1 MRPCRPAEELHD
13 HPTER
18 RQAGAAAPPRPRP
31 VRPAPDGHADRR
43 RVSIIGL
50 LVIAIVT
57 LNLTNGK
64 LPFTPGG
71 GGGGPQGT
79 DQVPTRTATPSNVVR
94 CRADAARDRPCPGTL
109 VYAKDGNIWIQSG
122 DQATQL
128 TAPGKGVDDSMP
140 SFSPDGKSV
149 YFVRTRKADGKWSID
164 NVVKDYQ
171 LNVPTLMRVNIADGS
186 TDRLLDGIVNGPGNF
201 KWNGFI
207 REPVVSPDGRYVA
220 MATDLPD
227 PTRAT

>member
-1 MRPCRPAEELHD
+1 MTTPPNGAKPEPPRRPARDPYGLL
-13 HPTER
+13 PT
-18 RQAGAAAPPRPRP
+18 GMPIAA
-31 VRPAPDGHADRR
+31 V
-43 RVSIIGL
+43 VSIIGL

-79 DQVPTRTATPSNVVR
+79 DQVPTRTATPSNVVE
-94 CRADAARDRPCPGTL
+94 RARAIEDTGIDVPGTL

-149 YFVRTRKADGKWSID
+149 YFVRTRKARRASG
-164 NVVKDYQ
+164 
-171 LNVPTLMRVNIADGS
+171 AS
-186 TDRLLDGIVNGPGNF
+186 TTSSRTTSSTCP
-201 KWNGFI
+201 
-207 REPVVSPDGRYVA
+207 R
-220 MATDLPD
+220 
-227 PTRAT
+227 